1 MKTLIESI
9 TNEER
14 NDEFRVSFTGCTDAE
29 GMPITFTVLVPRE
42 YKKAFRDY
50 LNREIDNTVCHADG
64 PGIEI

>member
-1 MKTLIESI
+1 MKTITETI
-9 TNEER
+9 TNESRE
-14 NDEFRVSFTGCTDAE
+14 DSFRVAFTGCKDAE

-50 LNREIDNTVCHADG
+50 LNDEIDNTIYHADG